1 MSPNEDVALMDGKK
15 VLTLHPQGKKGRSID
30 RRKYELTRLA
40 ILQCLEND
48 DMTQDELVR
57 CVVERPKG
65 KFEGSKG
72 WYMESVKLD
81 LEARKGIE
89 RYRSKPRD
97 RYRVVS

>member
-1 MSPNEDVALMDGKK
+1 MAEDK

-30 RRKYELTRLA
+30 RQKYYLTRQA
-40 ILQCLEND
+40 ILDCLDKE

-57 CVVERPKG
+57 CVVERLEN

-81 LEARKGIE
+81 LEARRSIE

-97 RYRVVS
+97 RYRIVR